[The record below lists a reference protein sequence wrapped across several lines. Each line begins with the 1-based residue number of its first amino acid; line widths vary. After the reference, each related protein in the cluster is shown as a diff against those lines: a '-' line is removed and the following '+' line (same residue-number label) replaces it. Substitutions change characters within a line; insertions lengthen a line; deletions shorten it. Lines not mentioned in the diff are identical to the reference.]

1 MRSLLRTYILCA
13 ALAGLS
19 LLASQLIIEYVPHS
33 SSATSQAG
41 AQLVP
46 YSPHEGTG
54 PSRALVLVVAG
65 LVVVAGI
72 QLWRGEPEH
81 YPPCV

>member
-46 YSPHEGTG
+46 SSPHEGTG

-65 LVVVAGI
+65 LVGVAGI
-72 QLWRGEPEH
+72 QLWRGEP
-81 YPPCV
+81 